1 MNNKVEINVQI
12 KLICND
18 DRTTPINAK
27 EVNICQPNIDTK
39 TLKVKITWYTSLWVQ
54 IWEV

>member
-39 TLKVKITWYTSLWVQ
+39 TFKVKIT
-54 IWEV
+54 